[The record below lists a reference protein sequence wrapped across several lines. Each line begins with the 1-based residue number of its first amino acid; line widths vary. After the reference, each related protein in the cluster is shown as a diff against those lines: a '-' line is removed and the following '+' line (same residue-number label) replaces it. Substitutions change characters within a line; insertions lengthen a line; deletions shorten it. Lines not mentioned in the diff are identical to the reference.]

1 MVSFRPFRLFRSFRW
16 YCFARFGRFVSLFR
30 VLVHAYKEGEKAERF
45 NVVLLSFCIYIS
57 TVNQTQ
63 VAPSRLFGGVSL
75 SSHIIYISENS
86 YLRV

>member
-1 MVSFRPFRLFRSFRW
+1 MVSFRPFRSFRLFRSFR
-16 YCFARFGRFVSLFR
+16 GFR
-30 VLVHAYKEGEKAERF
+30 VSVHAYKEGEKAELF

-86 YLRV
+86 FLRV